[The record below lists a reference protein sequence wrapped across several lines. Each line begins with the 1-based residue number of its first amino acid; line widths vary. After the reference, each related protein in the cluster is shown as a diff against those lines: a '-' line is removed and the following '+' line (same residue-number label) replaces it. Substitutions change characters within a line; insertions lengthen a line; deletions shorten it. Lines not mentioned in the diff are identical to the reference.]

1 MSDAKPGIFS
11 APYAAVTIANLAVI
25 SLGAFDALA
34 VIAALPSIAED
45 LGDVALL
52 PWVVTSYL
60 GSSAVA
66 VIVAGPIIDAVGVR
80 RTFQVMGMW
89 FLLTSVAVA
98 LAPTLGWVL
107 VARLAQGLGG
117 GLMFAVAIA
126 AVGIAFPHDLRPA
139 AFAANEAVFAAM
151 GVGSPAIAAILLEFS
166 SWRLIFWIKV
176 PLTALALLAGWNA
189 LPGKQ
194 ADARRLHIDY
204 VGVVLMTAMVFG
216 LLFGLGQV
224 GINWSL
230 SIGGLALAA
239 VGFTIYWTHAARH
252 ENPVLERQHLTRA
265 PLRWIHLAA
274 GLVLAGGVAVDNY
287 VPLYLQV
294 SRGRSA
300 GFAAFSVL
308 FIAVGWTAGSF
319 VYARLLRS
327 WPEPSVIVFGAACLL
342 PATAFTAA
350 MVLWV
355 APLVVV
361 FASMFAMGIGIGLA
375 STAALTMVQRSA
387 DIEELGRV
395 NAAHQFLRVLAIS
408 VGVALGGAVLLAIVD
423 GQIGDVE
430 VVRSVLEGEGHGAV
444 DSVTDVAE
452 ATGDAVSDGLV
463 GVLVTSAVLG
473 MGCLAAALGLKR
485 TTARELH
492 GSGG

>member
-1 MSDAKPGIFS
+1 MSRKRSGIFS
-11 APYAAVTIANLAVI
+11 APYAPVTLANLAVI
-25 SLGAFDALA
+25 ALAAFGALA

-66 VIVAGPIIDAVGVR
+66 VIVAGPIIDAIGVR
-80 RTFQVMGMW
+80 RTFQVMGTW

-126 AVGIAFPHDLRPA
+126 AVGIAFPHDLRPS

-189 LPGKQ
+189 LPDKRP
-194 ADARRLHIDY
+194 DAGRMRIDY
-204 VGVVLMTAMVFG
+204 LGVALMAAMVFF

-224 GINWSL
+224 GIDW
-230 SIGGLALAA
+230 ALAVPALLGA
-239 VGFTIYWTHAARH
+239 VAAFVVYWLHAGRH
-252 ENPVLERQHLTRA
+252 DSPVLERRHLTRM

-274 GLVLAGGVAVDNY
+274 GLVLAAGVAVDNY

-308 FIAVGWTAGSF
+308 FIAVGWTGGSF
-319 VYARLLRS
+319 IYARLMRNWS
-327 WPEPSVIVFGAACLL
+327 EPSVVVFGAAWLV
-342 PATAFTAA
+342 PAIGLTATL
-350 MVLWV
+350 VWV
-355 APLVVV
+355 GAPLGLV
-361 FASMFAMGIGIGLA
+361 FCSMFGMGIGIGLA
-375 STAALTMVQRSA
+375 STAALTMIQRSA
-387 DIEELGRV
+387 DVEELGRV

-408 VGVALGGAVLLAIVD
+408 IGVALGGAVLLGIVD
-423 GQIGDVE
+423 AQVGDVE
-430 VVRSVLEGEGHGAV
+430 VVRSVLESDG
-444 DSVTDVAE
+444 S
-452 ATGDAVSDGLV
+452 DAVEVADATAAAVADGLV

-485 TTARELH
+485 TTARDAH